1 MFVVKL
7 DIKRHVFESTGIKL
21 GYVVLFFG
29 SDFLAYADPE
39 SRLHKSPPI
48 YKYRVMFNT
57 ICTAFTVK
65 MSQLPLKYPK
75 EFSNCYYNS
84 FPTFFVQNQKELKI
98 V

>member
-1 MFVVKL
+1 
-7 DIKRHVFESTGIKL
+7 
-21 GYVVLFFG
+21 
-29 SDFLAYADPE
+29 
-39 SRLHKSPPI
+39 
-48 YKYRVMFNT
+48 MFNT